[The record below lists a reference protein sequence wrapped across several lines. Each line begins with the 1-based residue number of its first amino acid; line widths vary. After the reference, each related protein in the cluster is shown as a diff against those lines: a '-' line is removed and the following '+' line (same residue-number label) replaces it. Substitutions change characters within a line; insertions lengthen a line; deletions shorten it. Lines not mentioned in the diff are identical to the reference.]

1 MALFA
6 AKLEK
11 LNKTHKQPQLFSIVL
26 LQICPVNIYTKPFKS
41 SYKKQTQYLCKKQ
54 RQLELTNRKAH
65 YEYFFELT
73 YTAGM
78 VLSGTEIKSLRA
90 GKASFNDSYCLFDNG
105 ELFVKSLH
113 ISEYSFGT
121 YSNHE
126 PLQERKLLLNKR
138 ELKKLENK
146 VKEKGYSIIPLRLFL
161 AESGYFKME
170 IGLGKGKKSFDKRNT
185 IKERESDRDIKRKYG
200 V

>member
-1 MALFA
+1 MQ
-6 AKLEK
+6 
-11 LNKTHKQPQLFSIVL
+11 KTPA
-26 LQICPVNIYTKPFKS
+26 
-41 SYKKQTQYLCKKQ
+41 
-54 RQLELTNRKAH
+54 LELTNRKAH
-65 YEYFFELT
+65 YEYFFEAT
-73 YTAGM
+73 YIAGM

-90 GKASFNDSYCLFDNG
+90 GKASFNDSYCIFHNG

-121 YSNHE
+121 HSNHE

-146 VKEKGYSIIPLRLFL
+146 IKEKGYSIIPLRLFL

-170 IGLGKGKKSFDKRNT
+170 IGLGKGKKNYDKRDS
-185 IKERESDRDIKRKYG
+185 IKERETDRDIKRKYG